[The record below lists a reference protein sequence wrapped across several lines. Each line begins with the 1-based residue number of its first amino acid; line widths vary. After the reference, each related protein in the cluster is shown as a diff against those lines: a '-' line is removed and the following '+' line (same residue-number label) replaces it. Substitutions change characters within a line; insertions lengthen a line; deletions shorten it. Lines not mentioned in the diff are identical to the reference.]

1 MRNNI
6 IKKDLFKEYIEL
18 LLNEIYNINN
28 DVDLSEY
35 ENCKDNTKLI
45 LMNNGCKF
53 KDDFKIK
60 NIINKDFN
68 IDFTTIIGA
77 FGNDINQYYDVIN
90 YCGITEIV
98 IFLDYFRGLKESN
111 DPILGKSIYFN
122 AITKLIEIF
131 LLSYYNPI
139 TMTGPTFNSTAAGNM
154 LRWTPMLIAGYIL
167 ERLVGLD
174 ENDIEG
180 CGINYN
186 YMMDTLNNNS
196 IKEILM
202 GIRTKE

>member
-6 IKKDLFKEYIEL
+6 VKKDLFKEYIEL

-60 NIINKDFN
+60 NIINKDYN
-68 IDFTTIIGA
+68 IDFATIIGA

-90 YCGITEIV
+90 YGGITEIV

-139 TMTGPTFNSTAAGNM
+139 TMTGSTFNSTAAGNM

-202 GIRTKE
+202 GIRAKE